1 MSSDHGVGAI
11 SLRRA
16 RWGHGETAFWLVAV
30 ASIFLLSDRYLILTE
45 MAWLGLFALSLDLIL
60 GYAGIVSLGHAAF
73 FGIGAYTAGLLAV
86 HGLIREPVLA
96 LLVAGLAAMVLGF
109 ILFWPIGL
117 AILFFMIGSG
127 RMGRRWVRRYGMG
140 PGGSAPNGDGGWGR
154 WCRDEQPSSGNA
166 AFDEYRL
173 ETLRR
178 LEEEQKDFA
187 AFLERLR
194 FAKDRAEFEQ
204 FMSERRRRP
213 PETPDGQPQQG

>member
-1 MSSDHGVGAI
+1 MSATASPQAYGYPPRHEAGWHGAP
-11 SLRRA
+11 
-16 RWGHGETAFWLVAV
+16 
-30 ASIFLLSDRYLILTE
+30 
-45 MAWLGLFALSLDLIL
+45 FA
-60 GYAGIVSLGHAAF
+60 GPCAGWNPWNAPKPLMI
-73 FGIGAYTAGLLAV
+73 
-86 HGLIREPVLA
+86 
-96 LLVAGLAAMVLGF
+96 AAMVLGF

-213 PETPDGQPQQG
+213 PEASDGQPQQG